1 MLQIFQKLLAA
12 FDYKVQLIKNCL
24 EINLSMTNVCNTWE
38 EDKEHRMKAR
48 VYIWAHS
55 FFPLMHKSTPNSN
68 SGIFFFLFCSQI
80 GTLINVIIFLKYN
93 TNQFENI

>member
-1 MLQIFQKLLAA
+1 MNYKFFPFFKFSLETRYIVAYNDKVLQIFQKLLAA

-38 EDKEHRMKAR
+38 EDEEHRMKAR

-55 FFPLMHKSTPNSN
+55 FFFSFS
-68 SGIFFFLFCSQI
+68 
-80 GTLINVIIFLKYN
+80 
-93 TNQFENI
+93 